1 MKFGNDSPWKDPQAF
16 RAVPF
21 LGFRGSARG
30 KCASTACR
38 FGSRNSLFKFTRCCW
53 NIPAAK
59 TAQMRQLSC
68 SSDLA
73 SLRSQQTY
81 LGADGNRQR
90 RSLVWETSLYG
101 YGLLD
106 SCPDRMILASKA
118 KTLCERWG
126 RDSQK
131 RCSTRR
137 ESPPSQG
144 KIAGLSDSILP

>member
-1 MKFGNDSPWKDPQAF
+1 MTLLEGPLQLSERF
-16 RAVPF
+16 RF
-21 LGFRGSARG
+21 WGFRGSARG

-38 FGSRNSLFKFTRCCW
+38 FGSRNSLFKFSRCCW
-53 NIPAAK
+53 NIPAAR

-90 RSLVWETSLYG
+90 RSLVWETALYG

-106 SCPDRMILASKA
+106 SCPDRMILLSKA
-118 KTLCERWG
+118 KTCCERWG

-131 RCSTRR
+131 RRSTRR

-144 KIAGLSDSILP
+144 KIAGLSDAILP